1 MKCEKL
7 EAAVDSF
14 ERAKEIA
21 EELKDHSAEMAIKKA
36 LEEVK
41 SRIVEGER
49 SKTKVDDDDADDDDR
64 RSIKSDG
71 SGGSQKSKRILTAS
85 YISQHIIVN

>member
-49 SKTKVDDDDADDDDR
+49 SKTKVDDDADDDDR